1 MTFLSLHIP
10 SLSFIYF
17 FFFYYPS
24 LFHIG
29 DCLRVT
35 SRSLL
40 AVARFKFSLAYAK
53 IYLDRVARPFV
64 AFSFSHS
71 LSFSL
76 SRTRSIFLSFCFST
90 ILGRTLDG
98 ISSGGDTTF
107 RINRPVGLK
116 PVLES
121 RNGESLARVSFAT
134 RSMRNAA
141 SDEKED
147 WLETGIRIR
156 AGRRRHVDVG
166 KSRLT
171 IRGNSL
177 RLPVLLPS
185 FPPPPVRRIFNG
197 KIMRGIYSRELPSL
211 RFVTTTRDEG
221 VGLKQTYQFS
231 FGARL

>member
-1 MTFLSLHIP
+1 MFAQKVYSRRAVASRFDIYDISLFTHFIP
-10 SLSFIYF
+10 FVYYY

-40 AVARFKFSLAYAK
+40 AVARFKFS
-53 IYLDRVARPFV
+53 RVCKNIPRSRRS
-64 AFSFSHS
+64 AFCGFLF

-98 ISSGGDTTF
+98 ISSGEDTTF

-121 RNGESLARVSFAT
+121 RNGESLARVSSAT

-156 AGRRRHVDVG
+156 AGRRRHVDLERAV
-166 KSRLT
+166 
-171 IRGNSL
+171 
-177 RLPVLLPS
+177 
-185 FPPPPVRRIFNG
+185 
-197 KIMRGIYSRELPSL
+197 
-211 RFVTTTRDEG
+211 
-221 VGLKQTYQFS
+221 
-231 FGARL
+231 